1 MNYMLRKISF
11 ISIFII
17 LLLLSFSGAAQTLHK
32 QDVKLAYDVSFDM
45 NFDNREFYRS
55 GFSNSMT
62 IFGARLTPS
71 VGFSVSQSRNI
82 QHKVMLGIDI
92 MKDFG
97 SSPVPVSIA
106 GNGSPET
113 SEALNNKA
121 LFREMLLYYRLDRK
135 SGNNRFLL
143 NAGIF
148 PRSEMKEYYSEA
160 FYSDSLRFYDNNLEG
175 LLMRLERP
183 AASFELGCDW
193 MGQ

>member
-1 MNYMLRKISF
+1 MLRKISF

-17 LLLLSFSGAAQTLHK
+17 LLLLPFSGAAQTLHK

-97 SSPVPVSIA
+97 SSPVSVSIA
-106 GNGSPET
+106 GDTSPET
-113 SEALNNKA
+113 SKALNNKA
-121 LFREMLLYYRLDRK
+121 YTTV
-135 SGNNRFLL
+135 
-143 NAGIF
+143 
-148 PRSEMKEYYSEA
+148 
-160 FYSDSLRFYDNNLEG
+160 LEQCNT
-175 LLMRLERP
+175 
-183 AASFELGCDW
+183 ST
-193 MGQ
+193 